1 MAASF
6 FFVSGRSL
14 PMGVLLLL
22 TVLIFPSGIARA
34 QERTEAC
41 VKEVLQT
48 VVHASGSS
56 LSELL
61 RDISD
66 EKERTQMIRKFVK
79 PVRFLP
85 DRTGYLYVYTLEGV
99 VIGHGGMPDLEGKS
113 LIDHQD
119 ARGFYDVRMAIATA
133 KKGGG
138 FFEHYWQKPGQGGE
152 FRKLTYVEVLE
163 GTGCFIGSGAY
174 VP

>member
-1 MAASF
+1 MAGSF
-6 FFVSGRSL
+6 FSACGRIL
-14 PMGVLLLL
+14 PVCVFFLLAA
-22 TVLIFPSGIARA
+22 LIFPHGATCA
-34 QERTEAC
+34 EERTEAC

-48 VVHASGSS
+48 VVYASGSC

-66 EKERTQMIRKFVK
+66 EKERIQLIRKFVK

-85 DRTGYLYVYTLEGV
+85 DRTGYLYVYTLEGL
-99 VIGHGGMPDLEGKS
+99 VIGHGGMPELEGKN
-113 LIDHQD
+113 LIEHRD

-138 FFEHYWQKPGQGGE
+138 FFEHYWRKPGQSDE
-152 FRKLTYVEVLE
+152 FRKLTYVEVLD